1 MFISTILVIFARYLI
16 SINQYIMT
24 MNTDLKKTVGQ
35 RLQLLRIERNLTQ
48 EQMGE
53 KLNLST
59 SAYCK
64 IEYGE
69 TDLTLTRLSK
79 IAEVMNLSPIDLF
92 CKIYRNTDF
101 APPRESNLVG
111 APQESSASS
120 ADPSNDLRE
129 LIRANSRMI
138 DVLIRRIDLLERRGV

>member
-1 MFISTILVIFARYLI
+1 MFISTILAIFARYLI
-16 SINQYIMT
+16 SFTQYIMT
-24 MNTDLKKTVGQ
+24 MNTDLKKAVGQ

-79 IAEVMNLSPIDLF
+79 IAEVMNLSTMDLF
-92 CKIYRNTDF
+92 CKIYRSTNLTPSRD
-101 APPRESNLVG
+101 SNLLG
-111 APQESSASS
+111 SPQESSTLN

-138 DVLIRRIDLLERRGV
+138 DVLIRRIDLLEKRGV